1 MADSHDLAGRLNR
14 AKPRRENI
22 ADKVYAHLKAE
33 IFAFRLLPGDRFTE
47 NDVADLLQVSRTPVR
62 EALYRLQD
70 DGYVLVSFRSG
81 WQVRPFDFNYFEE
94 LYDVRIILE
103 EAAVRRLCAT
113 ASTHE
118 DFLELLDFWLVPESA
133 RCSDFAFVSHKDE
146 RFHNQ
151 LVSATGNHE
160 MTVMHQRITD
170 RIRIIRRLD
179 FTQSHRVAATYDEH
193 SAILRAIQPQDP
205 TLATGLLNSHITA
218 SKAEVRK
225 ITLHKLHT
233 AREQMARDMEIA

>member
-1 MADSHDLAGRLNR
+1 MTEHHELTGMLSK

-47 NDVADLLQVSRTPVR
+47 NDVADLLKVSRTPVR

-70 DGYVLVSFRSG
+70 EGYVLVSFRSG

-103 EAAVRRLCAT
+103 EAAVRRLC
-113 ASTHE
+113 SQLPTHE
-118 DFLELLDFWLVPESA
+118 DFLDLLAFWLVPEA
-133 RCSDFAFVSHKDE
+133 ERCADFAFVSHKDE

-151 LVSATGNHE
+151 LISATGNHE
-160 MTVMHQRITD
+160 MTLMHQRITD

-193 SAILRAIQPQDP
+193 SAILRAIQQQDQ
-205 TLATGLLNSHITA
+205 TLATTLLNRHITA

-233 AREQMARDMEIA
+233 AREQMTRDMEIA